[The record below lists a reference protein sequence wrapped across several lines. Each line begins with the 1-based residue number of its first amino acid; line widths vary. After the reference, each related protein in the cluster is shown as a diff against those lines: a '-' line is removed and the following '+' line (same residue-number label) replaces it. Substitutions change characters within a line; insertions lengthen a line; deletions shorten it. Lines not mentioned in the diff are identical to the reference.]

1 MPIQVSEIGDVT
13 KVALDGRLDSA
24 NVGQIELAFT
34 AAIVPKGHNA
44 IVDLSQVTFLASL
57 AIRML
62 ISTARALGAKKAKMV
77 LYGANE
83 AVLDVIETMA
93 LDEIVPV
100 TKTEAEALAHIA
112 G

>member
-1 MPIQVSEIGDVT
+1 
-13 KVALDGRLDSA
+13 
-24 NVGQIELAFT
+24 
-34 AAIVPKGHNA
+34 
-44 IVDLSQVTFLASL
+44 
-57 AIRML
+57 ML